1 MRKHEYKLSNRP
13 GFTMILALLLITV
26 FIGAAAFAVD
36 FSHAQTRSTA
46 VHAAA
51 DAAALAGIQEYAAI
65 GRPDSALNEAQAF
78 AAKFK
83 ADNTALTVAPADF
96 TLGFWDVGTSTFT
109 AGGSNIN
116 AARAIVRYTGS
127 FAFAPV
133 LRIGSHTTVQTS
145 IAIGSPSKSV
155 TQSTCVSPVALP
167 LSNLLSQLGLPSNTT
182 TFTQADIAALLAA
195 TAGSAITLDIPN
207 GSQVSSLQPGEF
219 YQVELPPVLTAAGV
233 IQTGQSPSAS
243 EYKNAFT
250 CTGGNA
256 AVGVGDWLAILAGQD
271 ANQTQQG
278 MDGIVGGTYPATIE
292 VALTDQFSTAITPA
306 CNAIGQVKGC
316 FHVAFLGAFTV
327 TQQPGGK
334 NVVGYFTAADPK
346 AGGVTGTGTSP
357 GPLSVVKTR
366 LVF

>member
-1 MRKHEYKLSNRP
+1 
-13 GFTMILALLLITV
+13 MILAALLITV

-36 FSHAQTRSTA
+36 FSHAQTRTTA

-51 DAAALAGIQEYAAI
+51 DAAALAGIEEYAAL
-65 GRPDSALNEAQAF
+65 GRADSALTEAQAF

-83 ADNTALTVAPADF
+83 ADNVALTVAPADF

-116 AARAIVRYTGS
+116 AARATVRYTGS

-155 TQSTCVSPVALP
+155 TQSTCVAPVVLP
-167 LSNLLSQLGLPSNTT
+167 FANLLSQLGLPSNTT
-182 TFTQADIAALLAA
+182 TLSQSDIQALLAA
-195 TAGSAITLDIPN
+195 NAGNAITLDIPN
-207 GSQVSSLQPGEF
+207 GSQVNSLDPGEF
-219 YQVELPPVLTAAGV
+219 YQVELPPVLTALGV
-233 IQTGQSPSAS
+233 TQTGQSPSAS

-271 ANQTQQG
+271 ANQTKQG
-278 MDGIVGGTYPATIE
+278 MNGISGSTYPATIE
-292 VALTDQFSTAITPA
+292 VALTDQFSTSVTPA
-306 CNAIGQVKGC
+306 CNATGSIKGC
-316 FHVAFLGAFTV
+316 FHVAYLGAFTV
-327 TQQPGGK
+327 TQEPAGK
-334 NVVGYFTAADPK
+334 SVVGYFTALDPRP
-346 AGGVTGTGTSP
+346 GGVTGTGTSP
-357 GPLSVVKTR
+357 GPLAVIKTR